1 MPRAFRFF
9 AVIGLLLSAGC
20 SALPDIP
27 FLTTPTPASVIQATA
42 TTEII
47 PTQTAPSESQARIL
61 RVWLP
66 PRFDLNAETNASN
79 LLKQRF
85 AEFEAQHPGLKIEV
99 RIKAEAGD
107 SGLLNS
113 LVLTSNAAP
122 AALPDLVA
130 LPRPALEFAALKGLL
145 HPIDGLSTA
154 LQSPDWYPYAR
165 DLGHVQNIG
174 YGLPFAGEAMVLLYH
189 SELDGGVT
197 WNTIFSGKHNLSFP
211 ASDPQALLALSLY
224 VSAGG
229 EVVDANG
236 KPSLDQEILI
246 RVLSW
251 AKQGVEAGVI
261 LPSVKNIATYDYAT
275 SAYRSGSSDMAITW
289 TNDLPVGLVAP
300 VPGLNDSAYSFATGW
315 AWTLAGANPE
325 NQQLAIQLA
334 EFLTSDSFIIDWTQ
348 EAGYLPTRPSSVP
361 VKDSAV
367 AHVAESAYVMPSDDV
382 VEVLGPILQDAVVR
396 VLNGE
401 QPETVA
407 ASALEKLK

>member
-1 MPRAFRFF
+1 MSRAFRFF
-9 AVIGLLLSAGC
+9 AVFGLLLSAGC
-20 SALPDIP
+20 SVLPDLP
-27 FLTTPTPASVIQATA
+27 FLSTPTPVPVIQATA

-47 PTQTAPSESQARIL
+47 PTQTAPSEPQARIL

-79 LLKQRF
+79 LLRQRF
-85 AEFEAQHPGLKIEV
+85 AEFEAQRPGLKIEV
-99 RIKAEAGD
+99 RIKAEDGD

-130 LPRPALEFAALKGLL
+130 LPRPALETAAQKGLL

-165 DLGHVQNIG
+165 DLGLVQNIG
-174 YGLPFAGEAMVLLYH
+174 YGLPFAGEAMVLLYR
-189 SELDGGVT
+189 SELDGDIT

-211 ASDPQALLALSLY
+211 AGDPQALLALSLY
-224 VSAGG
+224 ISAGG
-229 EVVDANG
+229 ELVDANG
-236 KPSLDQEILI
+236 KPTLNQDVLT
-246 RVLSW
+246 RVLTW
-251 AKQGVEAGVI
+251 VKQGVESGVI

-289 TNDLPVGLVAP
+289 TNGLPVGLVSP
-300 VPGLNDSAYSFATGW
+300 VPGLDDSSHSFAIGW

-325 NQQLAIQLA
+325 NQQIAIQLA
-334 EFLTSDSFIIDWTQ
+334 EFLTADDFIIDWTR
-348 EAGYLPTRPSSVP
+348 EAGYLPTRPSSVL

-401 QPETVA
+401 QPESVA
-407 ASALEKLK
+407 VSALEKLK